1 MKNIN
6 FLLIL
11 FIVSSIVG
19 VGLYFA
25 IKPHTEY
32 FSMMKPL
39 GAAYN
44 KSTGGIYDGLI
55 LDNPVANDWQPQSVV
70 RQANSLSAQVPLS
83 GVADEWGTLFPF
95 ANTKFSYGCCP
106 NEFRTGQGCA
116 CLTHEQKYAMMTR
129 NGNSTYGRLV

>member
-6 FLLIL
+6 ILIGL
-11 FIVSSIVG
+11 FIIVSIVA
-19 VGLYFA
+19 VGMYFV
-25 IKPHTEY
+25 IKPITEH
-32 FSMMKPL
+32 FSIMKPL

-55 LDNPVANDWQPQSVV
+55 LDNPVADDWQPSGP
-70 RQANSLSAQVPLS
+70 SVPLS

-95 ANTKFSYGCCP
+95 ANTKFSYSCCP

-129 NGNSTYGRLV
+129 NGNATYGRLA